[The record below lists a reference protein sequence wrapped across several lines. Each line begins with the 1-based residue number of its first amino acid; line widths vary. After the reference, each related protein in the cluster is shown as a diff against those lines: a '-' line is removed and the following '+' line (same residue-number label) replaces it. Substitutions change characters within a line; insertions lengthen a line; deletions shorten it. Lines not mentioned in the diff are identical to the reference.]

1 MKSIFSSTIFVALF
15 LVSSM
20 GLAIGDQGQD
30 LEYFQKIQRF
40 QELTKIQMQEFEKYM
55 LAEVKGINPE
65 HKTALQKATHQQNQA
80 IANHVNELSD
90 IYRRIFIE
98 KTASKEDRKNLVYM
112 ESNLSI
118 AVHRQLTATR
128 DYLDKQLSQQELQKK
143 SFENLLTEIN
153 KLNQELLQGKSIDVP
168 ASMGINQV
176 FQTGEK
182 LGWSLCKMLAG
193 FCTRASLSKLM
204 DSLNEKHFLR
214 GGQKYSYQNVEP
226 AKEILK
232 KSPKAVFILIG
243 NHDQPLM
250 DIALGRKVALL
261 LGSDQHITMT
271 RKSVYPVPP
280 PVSAGDVVFVV
291 DNDPKSNPVQESLDL
306 VTKHIHSSDKSVVS
320 LAVYPEGMLPYT
332 GGQMPM
338 TVKEGAF
345 VIARKLAVQMQAEG
359 TPVYL
364 VRMKTNIIEHLT
376 STELIK
382 PRVNIELIEKVPT
395 DPIDRSKPDFWIEQQ
410 RKTAENSFN
419 SHRAATQIDIFNLD
433 KPHRSQIP
441 YGIKMGSCSKV
452 FIF

>member
-1 MKSIFSSTIFVALF
+1 MN
-15 LVSSM
+15 
-20 GLAIGDQGQD
+20 
-30 LEYFQKIQRF
+30 
-40 QELTKIQMQEFEKYM
+40 EFEKF
-55 LAEVKGINPE
+55 I
-65 HKTALQKATHQQNQA
+65 
-80 IANHVNELSD
+80 VNETTNATAEQIQQLKETKEKQSVALNHHVDQLSD
-90 IYRRIFIE
+90 LYRRIFID
-98 KTASKEDRKNLVYM
+98 KTASKEDRKTLVSM

-118 AVHRQLTATR
+118 AVHRQLTAQKAFIE
-128 DYLDKQLSQQELQKK
+128 KQISTKELK
-143 SFENLLTEIN
+143 SKDFAKLLLGMN
-153 KLNQELLQGKSIDVP
+153 NLNQELLDGKSIAVP

-176 FQTGEK
+176 FQTGDK

-193 FCTRASLSKLM
+193 FCTRASLSGLM

-214 GGQKYSYQNVEP
+214 DGQKYAYQNIEAP
-226 AKEILK
+226 K
-232 KSPKAVFILIG
+232 KVLQSQPKAVCILIG

-250 DIALGRKVALL
+250 DIALGRKVALQ

-280 PVSAGDVVFVV
+280 PVTAGDVVFVV

-306 VTKHIHSSDKSVVS
+306 VAKHIRSNEKSIVS

-359 TPVYL
+359 IPVFL
-364 VRMKTNIIEHLT
+364 VQMKTNIIEHLT
-376 STELIK
+376 AQESLRPEVK
-382 PRVNIELIEKVPT
+382 VEFIEKVPSN
-395 DPIDRSKPDFWIEQQ
+395 PIDKSTPDLWIEKQ
-410 RKTAENSFN
+410 RKVAENSFN
-419 SHRAATQIDIFNLD
+419 SHRAKTQIDIFNLD
-433 KPHRSQIP
+433 KVPRSKIP